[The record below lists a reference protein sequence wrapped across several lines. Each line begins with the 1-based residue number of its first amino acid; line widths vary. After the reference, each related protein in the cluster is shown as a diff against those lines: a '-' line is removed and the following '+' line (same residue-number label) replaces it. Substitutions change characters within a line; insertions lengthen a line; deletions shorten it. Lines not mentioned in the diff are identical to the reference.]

1 MSNNNDIS
9 VQGSNAKTYTLQH
22 PDGSEVTAQEV
33 YDAFMSGQ
41 IKLYYSAEGAYLAVN
56 TFFWCDANISQ
67 DDPTNVVYAEVSFI
81 NAAGLSKSAEVG
93 TYPS

>member
-1 MSNNNDIS
+1 MSNNDIS
-9 VQGSNAKTYTLQH
+9 VQAVTVKPPTLQH

-41 IKLYYSAEGAYLAVN
+41 VMLHDSNGKYYIPLN
-56 TFFWCDANISQ
+56 FFWCDASANQ
-67 DDPTNVVYAEVSFI
+67 NDPTNVVFFEIQYFI
-81 NAAGLSKSAEVG
+81 NSSSTGTVEVG

>member
-9 VQGSNAKTYTLQH
+9 VQMNVPKTYTLRH

-33 YDAFMSGQ
+33 YDAFMSGLV
-41 IKLYYSAEGAYLAVN
+41 ILSASSGNFLALGINWV
-56 TFFWCDANISQ
+56 DANAGT
-67 DDPTNVVYAEVSFI
+67 DDQTNVVAVSVI
-81 NAAGLSKSAEVG
+81 NSKSLSIKVG